1 MTIKVINLAEKFS
14 NFAEHWQ
21 PKIVAQMNDYHVK
34 LAKIQG
40 EFMWHQHA
48 TTDEV
53 FMVIEGNM
61 IIELRDGSLELAKGE
76 LCVVPQGIEH
86 RPTAEDE
93 CLILLIEP
101 AGTRNTGS
109 AGGVRTAPADAWI

>member
-1 MTIKVINLAEKFS
+1 MTIKVINLTEKFS
-14 NFAEHWQ
+14 NFAEYWQ
-21 PKIVAQMNDYHVK
+21 PKIVAQMNDYHLK

-40 EFMWHQHA
+40 EFLWHHHA
-48 TTDEV
+48 STDEV
-53 FMVIEGNM
+53 FIVIQGKLT
-61 IIELRDGSLELAKGE
+61 IELRDGLVELEKGE
-76 LCVVPQGIEH
+76 LCVVPQGLEH
-86 RPTAEDE
+86 RPTAVDE